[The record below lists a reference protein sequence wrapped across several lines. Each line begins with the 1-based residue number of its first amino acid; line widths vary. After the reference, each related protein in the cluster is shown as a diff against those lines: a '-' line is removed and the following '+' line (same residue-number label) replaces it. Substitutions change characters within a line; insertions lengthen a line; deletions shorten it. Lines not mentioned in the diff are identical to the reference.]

1 MKKKLSIAT
10 WTCFFSFLTA
20 FLLTLIDARL
30 AVIPLS
36 GFVLVSLMAPFF
48 PGCSYYMPVI
58 SRGNSGKKAVALT
71 FDDGPDPYTTPPLLA
86 LLERYNARATFFVTG
101 AKAAAGPDLIRDI
114 LARGHCIGNHTCSHD
129 NFIMLKN
136 TRTIMNEIGETQSV
150 LGRFA
155 VRVHVFRPPVGITSP
170 RTKNILMKYGMCNVG
185 FSCRGNDFGNRR
197 IKGLAGR
204 ILGRV
209 KADDIIMLHDVM
221 PPKKEC
227 LNSWLNEIDLVLAG
241 IIKKGLVIL
250 PLSELIGRPVMTRIN
265 SGKE

>member
-10 WTCFFSFLTA
+10 LTCFFSFLTA
-20 FLLTLIDARL
+20 FLLTLIDVRL

-36 GFVLVSLMAPFF
+36 GFVVVSLMAPFF
-48 PGCSYYMPVI
+48 HGCSYYMPVI

-71 FDDGPDPYTTPPLLA
+71 FDDGPDPYTTPPLLD
-86 LLERYNARATFFVTG
+86 LLERYNVRVTFFVTG
-101 AKAAAGPDLIRDI
+101 TKAAAGPDLIRAI
-114 LARGHCIGNHTCSHD
+114 LARGHCVGNHTCSHD

-136 TRTIMNEIGETQSV
+136 TRAIMNEIGETQSV

-155 VRVHVFRPPVGITSP
+155 VTSHAFRPPVGITSP
-170 RTKNILMKYGMCNVG
+170 RTKNILMKYGMYNVG

-204 ILGRV
+204 VLGRV

-221 PPKKEC
+221 PPKNEC
-227 LNSWLNEIDLVLAG
+227 LNSWLNEVDLVLAG
-241 IIKKGLVIL
+241 IIEKGLVIL
-250 PLSELIGRPVMTRIN
+250 PLSELIGRPVMTRMN